1 MLVYLQ
7 IAFTILSALFIAA
20 IIPVGALLNWAYALA
35 CGFIALL
42 FFGLMLLCKQSIAMK
57 APPTSETPTS
67 EAQLSDEKS
76 SNETEKAEK

>member
-42 FFGLMLLCKQSIAMK
+42 FFGLMLLCKQSIAMN
-57 APPTSETPTS
+57 APPTSE
-67 EAQLSDEKS
+67 AQSSDEKS
-76 SNETEKAEK
+76 SNETENAEK